1 MSDEEKSA
9 RELIEE
15 LQRSVEQMER
25 DRRTRTTRFK
35 VNKRT
40 HLVRFEGETEDSVE
54 VVIEP
59 RNTEGEAP

>member
-25 DRRTRTTRFK
+25 DSRTRTTRFK

-40 HLVRFEGETEDSVE
+40 HRVRFEGETEDSVE